1 MTRKN
6 PERPTRTVK
15 EIVEYNASMI
25 HEVYESVMKL
35 RRAVAILHDELI
47 RDELEDLPEIPELED
62 LPDPELEEVARLHA
76 EWDGKSPHP
85 YGCDGGEG
93 PDAGAVGFAAALI
106 SAAVRD
112 RPDDLEGGGDKDP
125 DPVATP
131 PDAGE
136 DLEGFCGV
144 SSAFG
149 PRPDAEVKK
158 YVEPIRIAGKLEL
171 KIGMFDGRHNR
182 EFVLYTIPDEEVDTE
197 QLIPFWTT
205 KLKTEELIEL
215 KEAIVEALLT
225 ASRWDFE

>member
-47 RDELEDLPEIPELED
+47 RDELEDLPEIPELEE
-62 LPDPELEEVARLHA
+62 LPDPELEEVARRHA

-93 PDAGAVGFAAALI
+93 PDAEDLDQVDGDPDAGAVGLAAALI
-106 SAAVRD
+106 SAAIK
-112 RPDDLEGGGDKDP
+112 E
-125 DPVATP
+125 
-131 PDAGE
+131 
-136 DLEGFCGV
+136 
-144 SSAFG
+144 
-149 PRPDAEVKK
+149 RPDAEVKK

-182 EFVLYTIPDEEVDTE
+182 EFVLYTIPDEEIDTE
-197 QLIPFWTT
+197 KLIPFWTT

-215 KEAIVEALLT
+215 KEAIIEALLT

>member
-1 MTRKN
+1 MRIKDIRGIRIQLEEIYDSLMT
-6 PERPTRTVK
+6 
-15 EIVEYNASMI
+15 
-25 HEVYESVMKL
+25 L
-35 RRAVAILHDELI
+35 RRAGAIQSTVLQGLFP
-47 RDELEDLPEIPELED
+47 R
-62 LPDPELEEVARLHA
+62 
-76 EWDGKSPHP
+76 
-85 YGCDGGEG
+85 
-93 PDAGAVGFAAALI
+93 GFAAAV
-106 SAAVRD
+106 AV
-112 RPDDLEGGGDKDP
+112 RPDDGEDLEDDGEDLEDE
-125 DPVATP
+125 
-131 PDAGE
+131 GE

-182 EFVLYTIPDEEVDTE
+182 EFVLYTIPDEEIDTE

-215 KEAIVEALLT
+215 KEAIIEALLT